1 MKQNMKKTKQ
11 LLSAIL
17 LGTSVLLA
25 SACSLNPPTATE
37 GAQSGSS
44 IESSAAATPTIPYE
58 ERTLIRIATLKG
70 PTGMGMVKL
79 FDDNDNKLTENRYET
94 LIVGT
99 PDEIVGKISS
109 GELDIA
115 AVPTNLASTLYNKTS
130 DNVQLLAINTLGVLY
145 ILEKGDTVKSIADLK
160 GKKLYASGK
169 GATPEFVLN
178 YILKQNGIDPAT
190 DLTIDYKTEH
200 SELLALAA
208 SGMADLVLL
217 PEPFVTTLLAQDK
230 GFAKKLDFTQEW
242 ANATTAAGV
251 EDSVLAMG
259 GIIVRKEFAVNNKAA
274 VDAFLAEYEAS
285 VQYVNANV
293 DAAAELIV
301 KYGIMA
307 AAGSAKIAIPSCN
320 IVYID
325 GSSMKTQI
333 AEFYKVLFATE
344 PKSIG
349 GKLPGDDFY
358 YSK

>member
-1 MKQNMKKTKQ
+1 MMKTNKTKNILSVM
-11 LLSAIL
+11 LLIA
-17 LGTSVLLA
+17 VLILA
-25 SACSLNPPTATE
+25 SACSAVAPTATQ
-37 GAQSGSS
+37 GAQPESS
-44 IESSAAATPTIPYE
+44 IGGSVAATPTLSYE

-79 FDDNDNKLTENRYET
+79 FDDNDNKLTTNRYET

-130 DNVQLLAINTLGVLY
+130 GNVQLLAINTLGVLY
-145 ILEKGDTVKSIADLK
+145 ILEKGDTVRTVADLK

-178 YILKQNGIDPAT
+178 YILTQNGIDPQT
-190 DLTIDYKTEH
+190 DLTVEYKTEH

-208 SGMADLVLL
+208 SGTADLVLL
-217 PEPFVTTLLAQDK
+217 PEPFVTTLLTQDK
-230 GFAKKLDFTQEW
+230 GFTKKLDFTQEW
-242 ANATTAAGV
+242 ASATTAAGV
-251 EDSVLAMG
+251 QDSVLAMG
-259 GIIVRKEFAVNNKAA
+259 GIIVRKDFAADNKAA

-285 VQYVNANV
+285 VRYVNDNL

-301 KYGIMA
+301 KYSIMA
-307 AAGSAKIAIPSCN
+307 AAGPARSAIPSCN

-325 GSSMKTQI
+325 GADMKTQI
-333 AEFYKVLFATE
+333 AEFFKVLLATE